1 MLRSVDPTTGKCH
14 EDHPEFSP
22 KEVQAAIISA
32 KQAFEAWRDRPFA
45 DRAACLGRAAAH
57 LREEVGHHA
66 ELMALEMGK
75 PVREGRAEV
84 EKCAWVCEYYAEHG
98 EKHLAP
104 ERVDTDAVESWVQ
117 FDPLGPVL
125 AVMPWNFPYWQ
136 VFRFAAPAV
145 MAGNAGLV
153 KHASNVP
160 RCAQAIEDVWKAAEL
175 PDGLFQ
181 NLPLSSGRVSEVVD
195 SPEVRAVTLTG
206 SERAGAELAASAG
219 RALKK
224 IVLELGGSDPFIVLD
239 DVRVAQVAEQAA
251 RARTINTGQSCIAAK
266 RFLVAASVE
275 KSFIEALRAELEKL
289 TVGDP
294 RDEATDLGP
303 LARSDLLDDLEK
315 QVEESVAE
323 GARLVTGG
331 RRLDREGY
339 FYPPTLLADVR
350 PGMSVAE
357 DETFGPVAA
366 IIPVADEEQAIE
378 IANASRY
385 GLGASV
391 WTRDRARGV
400 EIAGRLDAGCVSV
413 NGIVKSDPRLPFGG
427 VKQSGY
433 GRELGREGIREF
445 VNVKSVWVGEPA

>member
-1 MLRSVDPTTGKCH
+1 MLRSVDPTTGKYH
-14 EDHPEFSP
+14 ENRAELSP
-22 KEVQAAIISA
+22 KEVQVAIA
-32 KQAFEAWRDRPFA
+32 RAREAFETWRSCSFA
-45 DRAACLGRAAAH
+45 DRAACLERAATQ
-57 LREEVGHHA
+57 LREEACHHA
-66 ELMALEMGK
+66 ALMALEMGK
-75 PVREGRAEV
+75 PVREGRAEA
-84 EKCAWVCEYYAEHG
+84 EKCARVCEHYAEHG
-98 EKHLAP
+98 EELLAP
-104 ERVDTDAVESWVQ
+104 EPVETDAIESWVQ

-136 VFRFAAPAV
+136 VFRFAAPAL
-145 MAGNAGLV
+145 MAGNAGLL

-160 RCAQAIEDVWKAAEL
+160 RCAKAIEDVWKSADL

-181 NLPLSSGRVSEVVD
+181 NLPLSSGRISELVD

-206 SERAGAELAASAG
+206 SERAGSELAASTG

-266 RFLVAASVE
+266 RFLVAEAIE
-275 KSFIEALRAELEKL
+275 KSFIEALQTELERL

-294 RDEATDLGP
+294 RDEETDLGP
-303 LARSDLLDDLEK
+303 LARSDLLGNLER
-315 QVEESVAE
+315 QVQESVAE

-331 RRLDREGY
+331 ERLDREGY
-339 FYPPTLLADVR
+339 FFPPTLLADVR
-350 PGMSVAE
+350 PGMPVAD

-366 IIPVADEEQAIE
+366 VIPVADQEQAIQ

-400 EIAGRLDAGCVSV
+400 EIAGRLEAGCVAV

-433 GRELGREGIREF
+433 GRELGKEEIREF